1 MHSASSYR
9 RKWRVW
15 FDRLEA
21 LLARMAQGAEEKPGA
36 IAMNGTKSIVVERL
50 IPHPAEKIWRAL
62 TTSELIAEWLMQ
74 NDFAPVVGQRFTFRA
89 TPLPGWSGVTNCVV
103 LALDAPHRLAYS
115 WGDGTE
121 SDSSLKT
128 VVTWTLVPEG
138 DGATRVRME
147 HSAFRPE
154 DERGYVGM
162 GSGWPRI
169 LERLEQVVAATSAGA
184 T

>member
-9 RKWRVW
+9 RQWRVW

-21 LLARMAQGAEEKPGA
+21 LLARTAHRGMEKSGAT
-36 IAMNGTKSIVVERL
+36 AMSETRSIVVERL
-50 IPHPAEKIWRAL
+50 IRHSADKIWRAL

-74 NDFAPVVGQRFTFRA
+74 NDFAPVAGHSFIFRA
-89 TPLPGWSGVTNCVV
+89 TPVPGWSGITNCVV
-103 LALDAPHRLAYS
+103 LDVDPPHRLVYS

-121 SDSSLKT
+121 SDSGLKT
-128 VVTWTLVPEG
+128 VVTWTLLPEG
-138 DGATRVRME
+138 VGATRVRME
-147 HSAFRPE
+147 HSGFRPQ

-169 LERLEQVVAATSAGA
+169 LERLEEVAAREADPA
-184 T
+184 